1 MYFDDV
7 YRYLL
12 SLSGSES
19 TAEELTSETFFRAMD
34 ALDHFRGECS
44 VRVWL
49 CQIAKNLY
57 YSQLRRE
64 KCLAPLEDCRIAEES
79 HEEELE
85 DHSEAARIQE
95 LLHALREP
103 YKEVFMWRV
112 YGEKSFR
119 DIGALFGKTENWA
132 CVTYHRAELDALKAD
147 VTPAPVSAQPL
158 RDLKRQLRRKKL
170 TAVLLAV
177 TLALTL
183 ATAGFADL
191 TAPQYLPYSETEWA
205 ISRSPS
211 ALADD
216 GSAADGLSDL
226 SGAESISVSLLV
238 PVSGA
243 EVTNTQDPNSGK
255 TIYFITA
262 WRTPLDT
269 WRGAFDKTGGAPNTH
284 SANDRTQREADA
296 LQGVLAKAE
305 SARTLFTLDA
315 ANCTAVC
322 YSQNNGQDDVLLCG
336 SMNGG
341 IVSLPRLALGYY
353 ALLSLALLIT
363 LGIAFFVCRR
373 KKTGKALGYLALIPA
388 SYLAGHLLVKGFTTT
403 SYQMQRDF
411 SLIILA
417 AALIYAAVMLAIN
430 LWRQKRE
437 KV

>member
-1 MYFDDV
+1 MDKTCSIVQD
-7 YRYLL
+7 LL
-12 SLSGSES
+12 PLY
-19 TAEELTSETFFRAMD
+19 EEDM
-34 ALDHFRGECS
+34 
-44 VRVWL
+44 
-49 CQIAKNLY
+49 
-57 YSQLRRE
+57 
-64 KCLAPLEDCRIAEES
+64 
-79 HEEELE
+79 
-85 DHSEAARIQE
+85 
-95 LLHALREP
+95 LREET
-103 YKEVFMWRV
+103 KEFVD
-112 YGEKSFR
+112 GHL
-119 DIGALFGKTENWA
+119 AQCAA
-132 CVTYHRAELDALKAD
+132 CRAELDALKAD
-147 VTPAPVSAQPL
+147 VKPAPVSAQPL

-183 ATAGFADL
+183 ATAGFAYL

-211 ALADD
+211 ALAD

-226 SGAESISVSLLV
+226 SDAESISVSLLV

-269 WRGAFDKTGGAPNTH
+269 WRGAFDKAGGAPNTH
-284 SANDRTQREADA
+284 SA

-315 ANCTAVC
+315 ANCAAVC

-341 IVSLPRLALGYY
+341 IISLPRLALGYY
-353 ALLSLALLIT
+353 VLLSLALLIT
-363 LGIAFFVCRR
+363 LGIAFFICRR
-373 KKTGKALGYLALIPA
+373 KKAGKAIGYLALIPA

>member
-1 MYFDDV
+1 MNKDCSIVQD
-7 YRYLL
+7 LL
-12 SLSGSES
+12 PLY
-19 TAEELTSETFFRAMD
+19 EEDM
-34 ALDHFRGECS
+34 
-44 VRVWL
+44 
-49 CQIAKNLY
+49 
-57 YSQLRRE
+57 
-64 KCLAPLEDCRIAEES
+64 
-79 HEEELE
+79 
-85 DHSEAARIQE
+85 
-95 LLHALREP
+95 LREET
-103 YKEVFMWRV
+103 KEFVD
-112 YGEKSFR
+112 GHL
-119 DIGALFGKTENWA
+119 AQCAA
-132 CVTYHRAELDALKAD
+132 CRAELDALKAD
-147 VTPAPVSAQPL
+147 VKPAPVSAQPL

-183 ATAGFADL
+183 ATAGFAYL

-205 ISRSPS
+205 ISRSLS

-284 SANDRTQREADA
+284 SANDRTQREAD
-296 LQGVLAKAE
+296 
-305 SARTLFTLDA
+305 
-315 ANCTAVC
+315 
-322 YSQNNGQDDVLLCG
+322 VLLCG

-341 IVSLPRLALGYY
+341 IISLPRLALGYY

>member
-1 MYFDDV
+1 MNKDCSIVQD
-7 YRYLL
+7 LL
-12 SLSGSES
+12 PLY
-19 TAEELTSETFFRAMD
+19 AEDM
-34 ALDHFRGECS
+34 
-44 VRVWL
+44 
-49 CQIAKNLY
+49 
-57 YSQLRRE
+57 
-64 KCLAPLEDCRIAEES
+64 
-79 HEEELE
+79 
-85 DHSEAARIQE
+85 
-95 LLHALREP
+95 LREET
-103 YKEVFMWRV
+103 KEYVD
-112 YGEKSFR
+112 GHLAQCE
-119 DIGALFGKTENWA
+119 A
-132 CVTYHRAELDALKAD
+132 CRAELDALKAD
-147 VTPAPVSAQPL
+147 VKPAPVSAQPL

-177 TLALTL
+177 ALALTL
-183 ATAGFADL
+183 ATAGFAYL

-269 WRGAFDKTGGAPNTH
+269 WCGTFDVSDTGDHA
-284 SANDRTQREADA
+284 QREANALLDA
-296 LQGVLAKAE
+296 LGETE

-341 IVSLPRLALGYY
+341 VISLPRLALGYY
-353 ALLSLALLIT
+353 VLLSLALLIT